1 MILTYTYTMALPK
14 FYIEKRKDKK
24 TGKVDTSGAAPIN
37 MFFSIYGE
45 RLQWFTGIRL
55 EFKYYK
61 AVDPITGETKLNAKG
76 EAYDLSDVNKLIS
89 DSAPYAKVIKDN
101 LKQVALDVQ
110 TIANYAKS
118 NRIPVT
124 KEYLKTELDK
134 IHKHKEAEKPSKLSH
149 DFISFYEQLIHDY
162 KSGERLMQKGKKAG
176 QHYSP
181 NAIKNYGTTLS
192 AVKRYL
198 KAYSLKSLP
207 FEEINKTF
215 YDKFKRFCYGPGE
228 EKEISTFAGY
238 IKDIKSAMNEAAEAG
253 FHTTTGHK
261 SSSFIMPSY
270 EADTKALTLDEV
282 DLILNHDFTGKPRLE
297 RVRDLFC
304 VGCLTALRFSNYNN
318 LKIENIENGFI
329 RVKQVKTGDL
339 VTIPIMSR
347 LRTLLDKYDGSFPAP
362 VSNQEFNRVI
372 KEVVKEAGLTY
383 TVSVKS
389 HNGGQAKVTQ
399 VPIYTLISSHT
410 ARRTYATIMF
420 KLNVRTSL
428 IMAATGHRTESSFLT
443 YIKATNE
450 DKAKLMAAEFERLGL

>member
-1 MILTYTYTMALPK
+1 MALPK

-24 TGKVDTSGAAPIN
+24 TGKVDTSGSAPIN
-37 MFFSIYGE
+37 MFYSINGS
-45 RLQWFTGIRL
+45 RLQYFTGVRL

-61 AVDPITGETKLNAKG
+61 AVDPLTGETKLNAKG

-101 LKQVALDVQ
+101 LKQIAFDVQ
-110 TIANYAKS
+110 NITNKAKANGV
-118 NRIPVT
+118 PVT
-124 KEYLKTELDK
+124 PEYLRTELDK
-134 IHKHKEAEKPSKLSH
+134 IHKHKEAEKPSVPTH
-149 DFISFYEQLIHDY
+149 DFVSYYEQLIQDY
-162 KSGERLMQKGKKAG
+162 KTGERLMQKGKKAG
-176 QHYSP
+176 QKYSH
-181 NAIKNYGTTLS
+181 NAIKNYSTTLA
-192 AVKRYL
+192 AVKRFL
-198 KAYSLKSLP
+198 TANRIKTLP
-207 FEEINKTF
+207 FAEIDKIF
-215 YDKFKRFCYGPGE
+215 YDRFKKFCYGPGE
-228 EKEISTFAGY
+228 EKEISTFANY
-238 IKDIKSAMNEAAEAG
+238 IKDIKSAMNDAAESG
-253 FHTTTGHK
+253 FHSTLGHK

-282 DLILNHDFTGKPRLE
+282 DILLKHDFSGKARLE

-347 LRTLLDKYDGSFPAP
+347 LRILLDKYNGSFPTP

-383 TVSVKS
+383 MVSVKS
-389 HNGGQAKVTQ
+389 HNGGQVKVTQ
-399 VPIYTLISSHT
+399 APIYTLISSHT

-450 DKAKLMAAEFERLGL
+450 DKAKLMAEEFERLGL